1 MENELSIIKC
11 RRCGKVLPPGSLK
24 YIVQIHITADFD
36 NYITEEEFN
45 EEVPLERIVESV
57 EKQGV
62 RAERDVMDDVAFFLC
77 NKCKNIFM
85 KNPSGEQMFEDS
97 EDKNFLH

>member
-45 EEVPLERIVESV
+45 EEVPLEKIVESV
-57 EKQGV
+57 ERQEG
-62 RAERDVMDDVAFFLC
+62 RAERDVMDDMLFHWYYTLAEIERD
-77 NKCKNIFM
+77 NGTAG
-85 KNPSGEQMFEDS
+85 PSTDGRAGLR
-97 EDKNFLH
+97 K